1 MTCIGNSGP
10 LDEEVAKAIEENNL
24 VVAGVLSGNR
34 NFEGRIHPHVR
45 ANYLASPP
53 LAVVYSI
60 LGNVYANIEKG
71 SEQWQ
76 KLVTP
81 STKLYP
87 WDKEST
93 YIKKAPFFDDMTIDL
108 PHQSSISDAF
118 VLLNLG
124 DSVTT
129 DHISP
134 AGSISKVMACGTFAN
149 IRLVNKLASNVG
161 PKTLHIPSGQEL
173 DVYDAAMKYAE
184 EGHPVIILA
193 GKEYGCGSS
202 RDWAAKG
209 PYLQGVKAVIAE
221 SFERIHRSNLI
232 GMGIIPLQF
241 KNGENAEKLGLSGKE
256 QFSIHVPDD
265 LKVGQHLQVTVSTG
279 QTFEVVC
286 RFDTEV
292 ELTYYRHG
300 GVLQYMIRKLIQC

>member
-60 LGNVYANIEKG
+60 LGNVNKDINGVIATTPDGKDVYLRDIWPTREEVAKFEEEFVKPQFFKEVYANIEKG

-149 IRLVNKLASNVG
+149 IRLVNKLASKVG

-173 DVYDAAMKYAE
+173 DVYDAAMRYAE
-184 EGHPVIILA
+184 EGHP
-193 GKEYGCGSS
+193 
-202 RDWAAKG
+202 
-209 PYLQGVKAVIAE
+209 VIAE

-241 KNGENAEKLGLSGKE
+241 REGENAEKLGLSGKE

-265 LKVGQHLQVTVSTG
+265 LKVGQHLSVTVSTG
-279 QTFEVVC
+279 QVFEVT
-286 RFDTEV
+286 FF
-292 ELTYYRHG
+292 H
-300 GVLQYMIRKLIQC
+300 